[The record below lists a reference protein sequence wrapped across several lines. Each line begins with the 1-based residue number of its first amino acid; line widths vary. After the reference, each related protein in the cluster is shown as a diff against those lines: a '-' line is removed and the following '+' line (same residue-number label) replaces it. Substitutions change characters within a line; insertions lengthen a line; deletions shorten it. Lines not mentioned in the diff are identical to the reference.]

1 MKNSYYQPQR
11 SNGPDWFD
19 IFMIISVML
28 FLFALKSNGQ
38 THCEKEKIFIGGFTI
53 EATKKFPTVITPYLG
68 ISGIYG
74 KGKIY
79 DNFSAIIGARFD
91 KVEPE
96 DKSKSEAMSITPT
109 GSILYRMRF
118 RGTVSKLIHAFGVST
133 SLNQVRFTQ
142 YDWRIYGAPTVYSFA
157 TFGGMVGWNNQTGIS
172 VGFTVLGFF

>member
-1 MKNSYYQPQR
+1 METRKTSR
-11 SNGPDWFD
+11 IKILS
-19 IFMIISVML
+19 ILIILILIVMM
-28 FLFALKSNGQ
+28 LKSQAQ
-38 THCEKEKIFIGGFTI
+38 THCEKEKIFIGGFSI

-79 DNFSAIIGARFD
+79 DNFSAMIGARFD

-96 DKSKSEAMSITPT
+96 DKSRSEAMSITPT

-118 RGTVSKLIHAFGVST
+118 RGADSKLIHAFAVTT
-133 SLNQVRFTQ
+133 SLSQTNFTQ
-142 YDWRIYGAPTVYSFA
+142 YDWRIYAAPNGYSFA
-157 TFGGMVGWNNQTGIS
+157 TFGGLIGWNNQTGVT